1 MRGLT
6 GEQGALDAPAL
17 KGDSFQ
23 ATWFGQPASSL
34 LEYISTNM
42 PQDRPGALKPEQ
54 YAQLLAL
61 ILKENGVAA
70 GPDNSPPIAADTLG
84 KLKFATVVTDN
95 DGTPFGIAA
104 DVFAGLQ
111 ATNSSKQKLKL
122 TAQDDPALLTTAL
135 AAQTFDTGDFEIRL
149 A

>member
-1 MRGLT
+1 MVFAKLLT
-6 GEQGALDAPAL
+6 ANAFALIALSAGAVPATTASIVAAEVTYPAAQARQGTALYRDNCSSCHGDRLQGALDAPAL

-84 KLKFATVVTDN
+84 DATL
-95 DGTPFGIAA
+95 PAA
-104 DVFAGLQ
+104 
-111 ATNSSKQKLKL
+111 K
-122 TAQDDPALLTTAL
+122 
-135 AAQTFDTGDFEIRL
+135 
-149 A
+149 